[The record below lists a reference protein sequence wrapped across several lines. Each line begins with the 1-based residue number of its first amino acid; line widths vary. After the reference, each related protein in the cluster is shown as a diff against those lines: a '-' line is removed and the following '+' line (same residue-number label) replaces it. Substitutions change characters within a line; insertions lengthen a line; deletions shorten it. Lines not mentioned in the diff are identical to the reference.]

1 MNTDKLVKAIQIL
14 VQEEVKTV
22 LPKLV
27 KEAVK
32 LETAKLLKE
41 NQQLKKVLVKTK
53 SEPTFMDMDLNEN
66 NNINVGSQKTYTK
79 NPILNQILNETTP
92 LSQQTI
98 GESVMNKTVN
108 FSQNT
113 AQLGIDGLR
122 AQMSA
127 QMGYGDFS
135 SGPQKGGLGVQ
146 TGNEA
151 LDKALNRDYSELVK
165 RFK

>member
-1 MNTDKLVKAIQIL
+1 VGFQNKKHLLRYLYITINCKEIMNTDKLVKAIQIL

-66 NNINVGSQKTYTK
+66 NNIK
-79 NPILNQILNETTP
+79 
-92 LSQQTI
+92 
-98 GESVMNKTVN
+98 
-108 FSQNT
+108 
-113 AQLGIDGLR
+113 
-122 AQMSA
+122 
-127 QMGYGDFS
+127 
-135 SGPQKGGLGVQ
+135 
-146 TGNEA
+146 
-151 LDKALNRDYSELVK
+151 
-165 RFK
+165 